1 MRYLAAAVMGTL
13 VLGACGERPADDETV
28 RDLSLAPAESVAT
41 LSDAPVEGNVPPT
54 AAAPTTTPPPA
65 ATTPAAKPPVATPI
79 TPRPAAPTTTTLV
92 ADVGSVVHLVA
103 NDTLTSRHNKRGE
116 TVTATLAEDLKDAQG
131 RTVIPAGALFT
142 GTISDIAPAENP
154 GGQGRM
160 VIAYNTV
167 EFGGQSFAVAA
178 RTDSIGSYMKGRGVT
193 GGDAAKVGAATA
205 VGAAAGA
212 IIGKD
217 AKGAVIGGVV
227 GAAAGVGI
235 AAATRDVDILL
246 NAGAP
251 IRLIL
256 TAPFQR
262 TVTGS

>member
-1 MRYLAAAVMGTL
+1 MSAHRILACVAI
-13 VLGACGERPADDETV
+13 LGLACGGEPPADETA
-28 RDLSLAPAESVAT
+28 RDLSLMPAESVAT
-41 LSDAPVEGNVPPT
+41 LSDT
-54 AAAPTTTPPPA
+54 AAQGAPAPTGTPTPTTRPAPTTPPPA
-65 ATTPAAKPPVATPI
+65 
-79 TPRPAAPTTTTLV
+79 PRPAGPTSVTLV
-92 ADVGSVVHLVA
+92 AGEGTVVMLAA

-116 TVTATLAEDLKDAQG
+116 TVTATLPADVKDARG
-131 RTVIPAGALFT
+131 RTVIPAGALFV
-142 GTISDIAPAENP
+142 GTITDIAPAESP

-160 VIAYNTV
+160 VITYTTV
-167 EFGGQSFAVAA
+167 EFGGQTYPVAA
-178 RTDSIGSYMKGRGVT
+178 RTDSLPTYMKGRGVT

-246 NAGAP
+246 NAGSP
-251 IRLIL
+251 IRIVL
-256 TAPFQR
+256 TAPFS
-262 TVTGS
+262 VTTRA

>member
-1 MRYLAAAVMGTL
+1 MSLHRILAAFA
-13 VLGACGERPADDETV
+13 VLGLACGGEPPADETA
-28 RDLSLAPAESVAT
+28 RDLSLVPAESVAT
-41 LSDAPVEGNVPPT
+41 LSDTAAGGAPAPTETPVTRPT
-54 AAAPTTTPPPA
+54 APATPPP
-65 ATTPAAKPPVATPI
+65 PQ
-79 TPRPAAPTTTTLV
+79 RPTSVTLV
-92 ADVGSVVHLVA
+92 AVEGTMVTLAA

-116 TVTATLAEDLKDAQG
+116 TVTASLSADVKDARG
-131 RTVIPAGALFT
+131 RTVIPAGALFV
-142 GTISDIAPAENP
+142 GTITDIAPAESP

-160 VIAYNTV
+160 VITYTTV
-167 EFGGQSFAVAA
+167 EFGGESYAVAA
-178 RTDSIGSYMKGRGVT
+178 RTDSLATYMKGRGVT

-246 NAGAP
+246 NAGSP
-251 IRLIL
+251 IRLVL
-256 TAPFQR
+256 TAPFSI
-262 TVTGS
+262 TVRA